1 MLLALHMLALG
12 VGTIMFVG
20 MVILHRRARAMQQ
33 TAHNAG
39 ESSAPSLEFRRRPAI
54 WLSVRSSNPKAVQA
68 ALGLSYSAP
77 CPWTEG
83 ISGGHDFFIGPPVNG
98 WIIVTG
104 SGLPQP
110 GHDVDRCFHFLVRL
124 SGALGHV
131 QLFMA
136 DPALHHH
143 AWARVEN
150 GVVKRAYVWVDETV
164 WHQGVKSLAETE
176 LNMRC
181 FGYGEDAG
189 MDNATMAEN
198 AAANVEK
205 VPSLAARWSFDPAT
219 VAENLPHPAD
229 GVAGKSSQF
238 YKD

>member
-20 MVILHRRARAMQQ
+20 MIILHRRARAMKQ
-33 TAHNAG
+33 TAHTG
-39 ESSAPSLEFRRRPAI
+39 GRLSSPDPTSLYRPAI
-54 WLSVRSSNPKAVQA
+54 WLSVRSPNPKAVQA
-68 ALGLSYSAP
+68 ALGISYSSP

-83 ISGGHDFFIGPPVNG
+83 IGGEHEFFIGPPVSG

-110 GHDVDRCFHFLVRL
+110 SDDVDRCFHFLVRV
-124 SGALGHV
+124 SRVLGHV

-136 DPALHHH
+136 DPVLHHH

-150 GVVKRAYVWVDETV
+150 GVVKRAYVWVGETV
-164 WHQGVKSLAETE
+164 WNQGVKSLAETE
-176 LNMRC
+176 LNMTC

-205 VPSLAARWSFDPAT
+205 IPSLAARWSFDPAT
-219 VAENLPHPAD
+219 VAENLPHPAE